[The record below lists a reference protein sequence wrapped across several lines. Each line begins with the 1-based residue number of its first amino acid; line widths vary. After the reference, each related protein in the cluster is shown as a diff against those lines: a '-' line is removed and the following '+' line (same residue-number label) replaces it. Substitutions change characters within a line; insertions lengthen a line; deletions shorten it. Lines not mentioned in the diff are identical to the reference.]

1 MNLLVNKYLKDINHN
16 SIIEKYN
23 DLYQSHP
30 NYPSLLAVSDSLN
43 LLDIENIS
51 ANVPFQHFDKLPDR
65 FLTKLNHID
74 DFILLTNYNN
84 QYKIENNSSKVETI
98 SIETINENWNGLVFI
113 IGENENTSKNLVF
126 NFEYKWLLYI
136 LIILSLFF
144 FKQNFDF
151 QDIFYLSTTLFGLYI
166 SYDILK
172 TYFKK
177 DSNESKF
184 CSESKVISCNSVISS
199 KDFKFNKYIEF
210 ADLPILFF
218 SIALVGILF
227 NLFSSNLIGFLSLLS
242 FPLIVYSIH
251 IQKFKI
257 KKWCTLCLVVS
268 TILFFNGIVI
278 LFFNNLKFTISEIL
292 NLIIASLIITPIWF
306 LLKNNIT
313 NNIETRQ
320 VNNNLL
326 RFKRSEKVF
335 EAVAENV
342 SGLENITFITIGN
355 SNAKNNLTLFITPS
369 CSFCHEAI
377 KDAFQLIEK
386 DKNSIYL
393 KIGYNININNTDN
406 PYIKIAK
413 IITSLFINEL
423 DYLKALKDW
432 HIEKLESNLWLKK
445 WGIDNNF
452 IFEDEVLEKQFIWC
466 AEQNF
471 NYAPVRI
478 FNNKL
483 LSQEYNINELHYFF
497 TE

>member
-1 MNLLVNKYLKDINHN
+1 MQQKI
-16 SIIEKYN
+16 
-23 DLYQSHP
+23 
-30 NYPSLLAVSDSLN
+30 
-43 LLDIENIS
+43 
-51 ANVPFQHFDKLPDR
+51 
-65 FLTKLNHID
+65 FL
-74 DFILLTNYNN
+74 
-84 QYKIENNSSKVETI
+84 
-98 SIETINENWNGLVFI
+98 
-113 IGENENTSKNLVF
+113 
-126 NFEYKWLLYI
+126 
-136 LIILSLFF
+136 
-144 FKQNFDF
+144 
-151 QDIFYLSTTLFGLYI
+151 
-166 SYDILK
+166 
-172 TYFKK
+172 
-177 DSNESKF
+177 
-184 CSESKVISCNSVISS
+184 
-199 KDFKFNKYIEF
+199 
-210 ADLPILFF
+210 
-218 SIALVGILF
+218 
-227 NLFSSNLIGFLSLLS
+227 
-242 FPLIVYSIH
+242 
-251 IQKFKI
+251 QKFKI